1 MNAPILY
8 RKRLIPS
15 ETLLLKD
22 DIMLYRDERRIITR
36 WNTIRPK
43 KSLHHGFSCYLL
55 DKGVKVNKF
64 YDHSDNLICW
74 YCDIISHSYD
84 PSSDTYIFTD
94 LLADVLLYPDGRLKV
109 VDLDEMADAVEQGLL
124 SEEMLLKGLR
134 RTNWLLTKIYD
145 GSFAEIQEFINQFDA
160 PDSGR

>member
-8 RKRLIPS
+8 RRRLIPN

-22 DIMLYRDERRIITR
+22 DVTLYRDENRIVTR

-43 KSLHHGFSCYLL
+43 KELHHGLSCYLL

-64 YDHSDNLICW
+64 YDRSGRLICW
-74 YCDIISHSYD
+74 YCDIVSYSYD
-84 PSSDTYIFTD
+84 ASSDTYIFTD
-94 LLADVLLYPDGRLKV
+94 LLADILVYPDGSLKV

-124 SEEMLLKGLR
+124 SGEMLLKGLR
-134 RTNWLLTKIYD
+134 RTNWLLSKIYD
-145 GSFAEIQEFINQFDA
+145 GSFCEIRDFINQFDV
-160 PDSGR
+160 P

>member
-8 RKRLIPS
+8 RRRLIPS

-22 DIMLYRDERRIITR
+22 DVMLYRDEYRILTR

-43 KSLHHGFSCYLL
+43 KNLHHGFSCYLL
-55 DKGVKVNKF
+55 DKGIKVSKF
-64 YDHSDNLICW
+64 YDHKGELICW
-74 YCDIISHSYD
+74 YCDIVSQSYD
-84 PSSDTYIFTD
+84 LTSDTYIFTD
-94 LLADVLLYPDGRLKV
+94 LLADVLVYPDGRLKV

-134 RTNWLLTKIYD
+134 RTNWLLSKIYD
-145 GSFAEIQEFINQFDA
+145 GSFKEIQKFINQFDT
-160 PDSGR
+160 SGT